1 MQPMLRVMI
10 ASIAAAT
17 LVVTAAPAQQPAGP
31 SDVKQ
36 IQLTEKQVQGVIAAQ
51 KDVSAIFAK
60 LQGGPSDQVP
70 PKVQADLESAV
81 KKHGFKDFSE
91 YDEVV
96 DNISLVM
103 TGIDP
108 RCGIN
113 DWSFT
118 GITPLPGRLGSWGRA
133 GSLHTGGANFVFADG
148 SVHGLSANTKVA
160 VLQALATRDGGE
172 AIDAEDY

>member
-108 RCGIN
+108 KTKA
-113 DWSFT
+113 FT
-118 GITPLPGRLGSWGRA
+118 EPEIAIKKEIAEVT
-133 GSLHTGGANFVFADG
+133 ANKSIPPRQKKEMLDELNEAQ
-148 SVHGLSANTKVA
+148 KVA
-160 VLQALATRDGGE
+160 KPIQFPGNVELVTKYYDK
-172 AIDAEDY
+172 IDAAMAVK